1 MNLRELMTLENVGWK
16 VTVPKEEI
24 INGIEAIF
32 FDDISYDLYDWHTVK
47 TFSKYF
53 KVENIGGWRLPTI
66 EELKYIFK
74 NDIIKNN
81 NAEINKRI
89 GLYWFWCADEI
100 GKNSKKAYIINSI
113 MGTSEEENKNT
124 IDSKVK
130 FMFVK

>member
-74 NDIIKNN
+74 NGILKSII
-81 NAEINKRI
+81 ERKRRT
-89 GLYWFWCADEI
+89 YWFWSDNEAA
-100 GKNSKKAYIINSI
+100 NSKKAYVVSFPSVDV
-113 MGTSEEENKNT
+113 MDLNKYI